1 MFGRYALPSDD
12 VAGTATGVTA
22 SAEDTE
28 YPAENL
34 VAPTNTGHLNL
45 PSRPAKL
52 VSTSGSWVITFASP
66 VTVRAAAL
74 IYHNLDA
81 GLDVTLEPSGGTPIS
96 ITIPAHIEGGVE
108 GLTPETVNAWAE
120 FAAQSSATWTLSIN
134 AANSLDVVVGRLLLI
149 ETLRQLDTD
158 VRWGVEE
165 VEEFGLIEH
174 ATELGVETIYDL
186 HGRRR
191 SFAGELKVRDYE
203 APSLI
208 SLARSARGRIQ
219 PWLLIP
225 DEDVNDAWL
234 VRFVESLWSRTRETV
249 NFNTF
254 PFRVKELSRGLPW
267 P

>member
-12 VAGTATGVTA
+12 VAGTASGVVA
-22 SAEDTE
+22 SAEDPE

-52 VSTSGSWVITFASP
+52 VSTSGTWTVSFASP
-66 VTVRAAAL
+66 VTLRAAAL

-81 GLDVTLEPSGGTPIS
+81 GLDVTLEPGGGTPIAF
-96 ITIPAHIEGGVE
+96 TIPAHPEDGWPINPWVE
-108 GLTPETVNAWAE
+108 
-120 FAAQSSATWTLSIN
+120 FDAQTSATWVLSIN
-134 AANSLDVVVGRLLLI
+134 EANSLDVDVGRLLLI
-149 ETLRQLDTD
+149 ENLKQLDTD

-165 VEEFGLIEH
+165 TEDFPLIEH
-174 ATELGVETIYDL
+174 ATELGVETLYEL
-186 HGRRR
+186 TGRRA
-191 SFAGELKVRDYE
+191 SFVGELKVRDYE

-225 DEDVNDAWL
+225 DEDVNRACL
-234 VRFVESLWSRTRETV
+234 VRFVESAWSRTRETV